1 MIRPMMEYADVI
13 WDGCNE
19 DDSELMESV
28 QYEAARVVTGAM
40 RGTSRSRLLHEVAWE
55 EMKIRQKLHKLV
67 CYFKIKNRLVPS
79 CLSELLP
86 CTVGQRTQISLR
98 TSENLSIHPTRTER
112 FKKSFFPSTT
122 RLWNEIELDIR
133 KVDSLNVF
141 KNSVVNYLSL
151 PHNTQFDFSLDRYSS
166 ILHTR
171 LRLNCCALNYYLFR
185 INCVPYPGC
194 ICGFQDETI
203 NHYFLYCLR
212 FAAPRQI
219 LLSSVAQYLTTLG
232 VTCLTQRVNLLLF
245 GSSQSSFQENIV

>member
-112 FKKSFFPSTT
+112 FKKSFFPIYHKAV
-122 RLWNEIELDIR
+122 E
-133 KVDSLNVF
+133 
-141 KNSVVNYLSL
+141 
-151 PHNTQFDFSLDRYSS
+151 
-166 ILHTR
+166 
-171 LRLNCCALNYYLFR
+171 
-185 INCVPYPGC
+185 
-194 ICGFQDETI
+194 
-203 NHYFLYCLR
+203 
-212 FAAPRQI
+212 
-219 LLSSVAQYLTTLG
+219 
-232 VTCLTQRVNLLLF
+232 
-245 GSSQSSFQENIV
+245 